1 MPDAPADVALRVSLA
16 SLAARSDVLGASDQV
31 GLRERVFAAVDE
43 LKSMGWPI
51 ERVVVRLKEVA
62 LEAGFR
68 PARTPSPPS
77 SQPHDREAVVS
88 DVVRWCI
95 ERYYGSGSPPERSV

>member
-1 MPDAPADVALRVSLA
+1 MSDAPAGVALRASLA
-16 SLAARSDVLGASDQV
+16 SLAARSDVLGASDKA

-62 LEAGFR
+62 REVGFR
-68 PARTPSPPS
+68 PARNPSPTP
-77 SQPHDREAVVS
+77 SQPHDREAVVG

-95 ERYYGSGSPPERSV
+95 ERYYGAESPPERPV